1 MEGKEVKAIQSWSEI
16 IKEHIISVKRFF
28 DDSQTTCNDY
38 RHSKEKYKK
47 ERFNVFTIISDLY
60 YRENFHSDIIR
71 YFLDTKEIHGCGEKY
86 LALFIAMLN
95 KAGREIDASLYKDA
109 VAIREEGK
117 IDILI
122 KSETSK
128 RAIIIE
134 NKINNAGDMHR
145 QIPRYYDYVSP
156 DYIIDAI
163 VYLPLDRNKRPD
175 KSDWSEKDKENVD
188 NKDVKKKLL
197 VIIPAIDENNR
208 VSLVN
213 NWLIPSELATDNID
227 ILSILRQYSQL
238 IIKLNANIMDTTILE
253 KFYSELKVG
262 DNLKTAQS
270 IRNMLNE
277 LPGFLAFRIKEK
289 FESFCSP
296 FSKIW
301 IYKSTDAVFE
311 GAHIRGLYLKMDIWC
326 YENRYDVLFWAR
338 EDDDE
343 TEFNKIVSDI
353 NSLADFTKKND
364 TKNQIIKQFNFTDEE
379 GLFSFVERFLQEMR
393 NLQ

>member
-1 MEGKEVKAIQSWSEI
+1 MDKEIQVLQEWIRIINTHKKSVSCFLESSHSICNEYERVKQQQ
-16 IKEHIISVKRFF
+16 K
-28 DDSQTTCNDY
+28 DNQ
-38 RHSKEKYKK
+38 
-47 ERFNVFTIISDLY
+47 FNIFSIVSDLY

-71 YFLDTKEIHGCGEKY
+71 FFLDTQEKHGY
-86 LALFIAMLN
+86 RDIFVNLFISMLN
-95 KAGREIDASLYKDA
+95 KTGKSIDPSNYYDA

-134 NKINNAGDMHR
+134 NKINNAGDMQR

-156 DYIIDAI
+156 NYIIDAI
-163 VYLPLDRNKRPD
+163 VYLPLDRNKQPD

-188 NKDVKKKLL
+188 NKDVNKKLL
-197 VIIPAIDENNR
+197 IIIPAIDEIHR

-213 NWLIPSELATDNID
+213 NWLIPSELAIDNID
-227 ILSILRQYSQL
+227 IISTLRQYSQL
-238 IIKLNANIMDTTILE
+238 IIKLNTSIMDTTILE
-253 KFYSELKVG
+253 KFYKELKVG

-277 LPGFLAFRIKEK
+277 LPNYLAIRIKEK
-289 FESFCSP
+289 FESCCSP

-311 GAHIRGLYLKMDIWC
+311 GALIRGLYLKIDIWC

-338 EDDDE
+338 EEDDE
-343 TEFNKIVSDI
+343 TVFYKIVSDI
-353 NSLADFTKKND
+353 NSLADFTKKID
-364 TKNQIIKQFNFTDEE
+364 TKNQIIKHFNFNDEE
-379 GLFSFVERFLQEMR
+379 GLFVFIDSILHEMR
-393 NLQ
+393 KLA